1 MKIELCRGSHSVG
14 QYSYHAVFVVAYR
27 RDIFRDRRVLALVKA
42 YLEAKAEEMGV
53 SIEAMDFGPDH
64 VHLFVSEC
72 GRWSAFGLKQELK
85 GFTARM
91 MRKNHWPLFR
101 HLLWGRKFWKRG
113 DFCRT
118 VGSVT
123 ADVVKFYVQH
133 CQQKHWV
140 IN

>member
-1 MKIELCRGSHSVG
+1 MQIELCRGSHSVG
-14 QYSYHAVFVVAYR
+14 QYSYHVVLVVAYR
-27 RDIFRDRRVLALVKA
+27 RQVFRDKRVLALVKA
-42 YLEAKAEEMGV
+42 YIEAKAEEMGV
-53 SIEAMDFGPDH
+53 AIEAMDFGPDH

-72 GRWSAFGLKQELK
+72 GRWSAFDLKRELK
-85 GFTARM
+85 GFSSRM
-91 MRKNHWPLFR
+91 MRKNHRPLFS
-101 HLLWGRKFWKRG
+101 HLLWGKKFWKRG

-123 ADVVKFYVQH
+123 ADVVKFYVAH